1 VALTWGIAR
10 RLWDPRVAAWAAG
23 VVAVVPA
30 LVWLPAALL
39 AETLFTPLVLG
50 AVLCLLVHRDRPA
63 WGWVAAAGALIALAA
78 LTRSNGVVLLLP
90 VLAGAWVARRRAADA
105 GIALVCAVVVLLPWT
120 IRNAGALGSFS
131 PLGTQSGFTMAGA
144 WNAEAAKDGAYFAA
158 WRVPIDLPVHA
169 DLTRQPGTT
178 EADVDRAL
186 RSRALDY
193 AADHPGFVLRST
205 AVHLGRLF
213 HLGPDQGPTDDLSL
227 REMGVPEGH
236 RFELRWGTWALV
248 LLAVAGA
255 VVLRRRSGPR
265 RVPLWLWS
273 VPVLLLAGVA
283 PLLGP
288 PRYRV
293 PLDPFLALPAGV
305 ALAALAT
312 AVTVRMRG
320 AAGSG

>member
-1 VALTWGIAR
+1 MG
-10 RLWDPRVAAWAAG
+10 AG
-23 VVAVVPA
+23 VAAVVPT

-39 AETLFTPLVLG
+39 AETLFTPLVLA

-63 WGWVAAAGALIALAA
+63 WGWVAGAGVLIALAA
-78 LTRSNGVVLLLP
+78 LTRSNGIVLLLP

-105 GIALVCAVVVLLPWT
+105 GVALACAVVVLIPWT
-120 IRNAGALGSFS
+120 VRNAETLGGFS

-144 WNAEAAKDGAYFAA
+144 WNDEAAKDGTYFAA
-158 WRVPIDLPVHA
+158 WRVPIDLPVYA
-169 DLTRQPGTT
+169 DLVKQPGTT

-186 RSRALDY
+186 RSRAMDW

-213 HLGPDQGPTDDLSL
+213 EVGPDQGPTDDLSL
-227 REMGVPEGH
+227 REMGIPEGH
-236 RFELRWGTWALV
+236 RFEMRWGLWALV

-255 VVLRRRSGPR
+255 VVLRRRGAPR
-265 RVPLWLWS
+265 TVPLWLWA
-273 VPVLLLAGVA
+273 VPVLLILGVA

-293 PLDPFLALPAGV
+293 PVDPFLALPAGV
-305 ALAALAT
+305 ALAA
-312 AVTVRMRG
+312 
-320 AAGSG
+320 AAGAIAARRGRAGDAGRPPG